1 MECRNKRHEAFFL
14 YETEICNA
22 IIVIIVMSL
31 GLYCTHNLVESK
43 FAEPFHYEIDSFLVN
58 PTTAA

>member
-1 MECRNKRHEAFFL
+1 
-14 YETEICNA
+14 
-22 IIVIIVMSL
+22 MSL

-58 PTTAA
+58 PTTVA

>member
-1 MECRNKRHEAFFL
+1 MECRGSKNEAFLF